1 NSPARNAIL
10 WVPRLSG
17 RRATTTR
24 ECRARLATK
33 PAPTGSMTT
42 TNTIGTVRVASS
54 NGAVVA
60 VPVPATRTSGASAT
74 NSAACLRMSAAVAQR
89 MSIRRL
95 RPSLQPNW
103 RRGCSLLLPPPSGR
117 YRLVALTPSRDLF
130 VHAKD
135 LFLEANDR
143 QPLLAPP
150 SSLLDEQKKHS
161 DSYQQG
167 KQNTDDERNNRM
179 PSGLDLFRSSAFL
192 RC

>member
-1 NSPARNAIL
+1 
-10 WVPRLSG
+10 
-17 RRATTTR
+17 
-24 ECRARLATK
+24 
-33 PAPTGSMTT
+33 
-42 TNTIGTVRVASS
+42 
-54 NGAVVA
+54 
-60 VPVPATRTSGASAT
+60 TSGASAT

-192 RC
+192 RCSDAQPEEKLVHQILLSTSHQRRGGRSRRPVPSGQPHDNATLLACLSPQQ